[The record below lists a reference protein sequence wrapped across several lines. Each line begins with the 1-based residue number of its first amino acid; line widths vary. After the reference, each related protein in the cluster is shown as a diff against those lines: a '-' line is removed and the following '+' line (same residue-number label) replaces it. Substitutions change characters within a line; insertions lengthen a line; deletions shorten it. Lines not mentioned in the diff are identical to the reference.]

1 LAQSGLKLSLPALGA
16 GAAPI
21 HYAVDQGLFQQEGI
35 DLEIVW
41 LEGGPAC
48 ASSLL
53 AGETDLNCAL
63 GPLIRM
69 AMREGSRGF
78 KAISGLRKKIAFSI
92 VGRPDL
98 TSINDLR
105 GKSIESPHSDWSGG
119 TYFKYVLRQLQLEGQ
134 IQLEY
139 NYVTQEQRLEG
150 LLKGEFDAGL
160 LAGEKI
166 IIAQEHGF
174 KVLVDFD
181 EAIPNVCSSVM
192 SSTPEIIRDRR
203 EDLKKVIRAI
213 KSAIQKIQNDREEC
227 IKFFVKRFAMDP
239 KTATSLYELHA
250 VNWSVNLSI
259 DSIQKDIDISH
270 TVHGLP
276 WVSAKEIVDLTLLR
290 EVLES

>member
-1 LAQSGLKLSLPALGA
+1 
-16 GAAPI
+16 
-21 HYAVDQGLFQQEGI
+21 
-35 DLEIVW
+35 
-41 LEGGPAC
+41 
-48 ASSLL
+48 
-53 AGETDLNCAL
+53 
-63 GPLIRM
+63 
-69 AMREGSRGF
+69 
-78 KAISGLRKKIAFSI
+78 
-92 VGRPDL
+92 L
-98 TSINDLR
+98 TSINELR

-227 IKFFVKRFAMDP
+227 IKFFVNRFAMDP